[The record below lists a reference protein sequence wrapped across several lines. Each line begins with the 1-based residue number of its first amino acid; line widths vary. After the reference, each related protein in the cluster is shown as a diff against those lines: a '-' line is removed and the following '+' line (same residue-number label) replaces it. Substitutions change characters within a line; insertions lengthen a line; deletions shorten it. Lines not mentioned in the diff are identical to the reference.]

1 MAGFYVYVHRR
12 ADTRMPFYVG
22 KGSDRRAWV
31 IQHRSRYWRNVVAKA
46 GGFDVEIVAVD
57 LPEELALLAEVEM
70 ISKMRSIG
78 HGLTNL
84 TDGGEGMSGFRFA
97 SDTVERRAAKQRGQK
112 RPIVSKKLKGRS
124 KSAEHREA
132 LRMARTGMKASPQT
146 RELMS
151 KTRAAMP
158 ISVVK
163 CLHCGVTMQRM
174 NAARWHG
181 ENCKGKS

>member
-1 MAGFYVYVHRR
+1 MTGFYLYVHRR

-22 KGSDRRAWV
+22 KGSGRRAWV
-31 IQHRSRYWRNVVAKA
+31 LQHRSRYWKNVVAKA
-46 GGFDVEIVAVD
+46 GGFAVEMLAVD
-57 LPEELALLAEVEM
+57 LPEELALLAEMEL

-84 TDGGEGMSGFRFA
+84 TDGGEGMAVFRFT
-97 SDTVERRAAKQRGQK
+97 SDSLERRAAKQRGQK
-112 RPIVSKKLKGRS
+112 RPSVSEKLKGRS

-132 LRMARTGMKASPQT
+132 IRMARAGVKASPQT

-151 KTRAAMP
+151 KTRASMP
-158 ISVVK
+158 IPLVT
-163 CLHCGVTMQRM
+163 CQHCGATMQRM

-181 ENCKGKS
+181 ENCKGKR